1 MLKPYTVISETEE
14 HITYQYNPMCS
25 WALYFVLMI
34 FVAAMI
40 IEAVITTYIAVIAF
54 IVYILLVTARAF
66 KVSSQ
71 IKKIALNH
79 KIQISGSKH
88 SFKNPLIIVVPKL
101 EN

>member
-34 FVAAMI
+34 FVAATI
-40 IEAVITTYIAVIAF
+40 INSVITTSIAIVAF
-54 IVYILLVTARAF
+54 VLYILLVTVRAF

-71 IKKIALNH
+71 IKKIVLNH
-79 KIQISGSKH
+79 KVQISGSKH
-88 SFKNPLIIVVPKL
+88 SFKNPLIIVVPKPG
-101 EN
+101 N